1 MTNGF
6 FDSHHDVWK
15 VIGVLRLLHLLSY
28 SAAVEITAE
37 RVCYVLADG
46 CEALLGL
53 AGRFTATDE

>member
-15 VIGVLRLLHLLSY
+15 VIGVLRLLHLPY
-28 SAAVEITAE
+28 SATVEIAAE
-37 RVCYVLADG
+37 RICYVLADG
-46 CEALLGL
+46 REALLGL